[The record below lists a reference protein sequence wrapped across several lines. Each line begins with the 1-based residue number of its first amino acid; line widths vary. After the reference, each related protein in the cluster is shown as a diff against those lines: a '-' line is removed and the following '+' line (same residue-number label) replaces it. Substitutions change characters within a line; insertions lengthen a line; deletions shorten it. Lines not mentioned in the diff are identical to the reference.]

1 MSINNQLMIK
11 EGSSMTDRHI
21 DMRHTFLQLSE
32 QNKDTM
38 ILVAKSIKTT
48 QKVIENQQRVTK
60 LGNENKMR

>member
-1 MSINNQLMIK
+1 
-11 EGSSMTDRHI
+11 MTDRHI